1 MAKTPIQIVKER
13 FSDKAGL
20 VKAVQGL
27 MGGEL
32 TNDRRLNADKGLDSV
47 SNKKLLHLHD
57 VLSQVKKDF
66 GSRDKLIKAIAETGK
81 RTKDADF
88 AKSLEDASTPRLFE
102 LYRAGQSRSKKRAA
116 APAKPA
122 AK

>member
-27 MGGEL
+27 MTDEL
-32 TNDRRLNADKGLDSV
+32 ASTRRMNADKGLDSV
-47 SNKKLLHLHD
+47 SNKKLLHLHQ

-66 GSRDKLIKAIAETGK
+66 GSRDKLIKAIAEGAK
-81 RTKDADF
+81 RAKDADF
-88 AKSLEDASTPRLFE
+88 ASGLAQYSTPRLFE
-102 LYRAGQSRSKKRAA
+102 MYRAGKKRTAA
-116 APAKPA
+116 AK
-122 AK
+122 

>member
-20 VKAVQGL
+20 VKAVQAL
-27 MGGEL
+27 MTSDL
-32 TNDRRLNADKGLDSV
+32 SVDRVNSDKGLDSV

-66 GSRDKLIKAIAETGK
+66 GSREKLIKAIAEGGK
-81 RTKDADF
+81 RAKDSDF
-88 AKSLEDASTPRLFE
+88 AKGLERFSTPRLAE
-102 LYRAGQSRSKKRAA
+102 LYRAGKKRVAA
-116 APAKPA
+116 AK
-122 AK
+122 

>member
-13 FSDKAGL
+13 FQDKGGL

-27 MGGEL
+27 MGAEL
-32 TNDRRLNADKGLDSV
+32 TVDRLNSDKGLDSV

-66 GSRDKLIKAIAETGK
+66 GSRDKLIKAIADSAK
-81 RTKDADF
+81 RAKDSDF
-88 AKSLEDASTPRLFE
+88 AKSLEGIPTPRLLE
-102 LYRAGQSRSKKRAA
+102 LYRAGKKRAA
-116 APAKPA
+116 AA

>member
-32 TNDRRLNADKGLDSV
+32 TVDRLNSDKGLDSV
-47 SNKKLLHLHD
+47 WNKKLLHLHD
-57 VLSQVKKDF
+57 VLSLVKKDF
-66 GSRDKLIKAIAETGK
+66 GSRDKLIKAIADSSK
-81 RTKDADF
+81 KAKDADF
-88 AKSLEDASTPRLFE
+88 AKSLEGLPTPRLFE
-102 LYRAGQSRSKKRAA
+102 LYRSSDKRSKKRAQ
-116 APAKPA
+116 PA
-122 AK
+122 AKSASK

>member
-13 FSDKAGL
+13 FKDKDSL

-27 MGGEL
+27 MGAEL
-32 TNDRRLNADKGLDSV
+32 SVDRLNAEKGLDSV

-66 GSRDKLIKAIAETGK
+66 GSRDKLVKAIADSAK
-81 RTKDADF
+81 RAKDSDF
-88 AKSLEDASTPRLFE
+88 AKSLEGLSTPRLVE
-102 LYRAGQSRSKKRAA
+102 LFRAGKKRSAA
-116 APAKPA
+116 AAK
-122 AK
+122 

>member
-27 MGGEL
+27 LTTEL
-32 TNDRRLNADKGLDSV
+32 ATDRRLNSDKGLDSV

-66 GSRDKLIKAIAETGK
+66 GSRDKLIKAIAEGQKRGK
-81 RTKDADF
+81 DPEF
-88 AKSLEDASTPRLFE
+88 AKGLEDHSTPRLFE
-102 LYRAGQSRSKKRAA
+102 LYRAGKKRAQ
-116 APAKPA
+116 PA
-122 AK
+122 AKSAAK

>member
-27 MGGEL
+27 MTAEL
-32 TNDRRLNADKGLDSV
+32 ATDRRLNSDKGLDSV

-66 GSRDKLIKAIAETGK
+66 GSRDKLIKAIADGAKRGK
-81 RTKDADF
+81 DSDYQ
-88 AKSLEDASTPRLFE
+88 KSLEGVSTPRLFE
-102 LYRAGQSRSKKRAA
+102 LYRAGKKRAQ
-116 APAKPA
+116 PA
-122 AK
+122 AKSASK